1 MSLRSGSIYDPASEC
16 ETREA
21 RRARLGAR
29 LAATVAHAQAHA
41 PRFRRDL
48 ERAGLTAGDVRGLDD
63 LPRLPITRKDALTA
77 AQEAEPPFA
86 GMAAVEPGRLA
97 RVFMSPG
104 PIFDPQGTAEDFWR
118 FRHGYAAAGFRAG
131 DVVLCSASY
140 HLTPLGFMLDNAC
153 RALGCAVIPGG
164 VGATEQQLKA
174 ASHLKATGYTG
185 TPSFLYQL
193 LVKAREAAIPLR
205 LEVAWVIAEML
216 PESLRSDIEAF
227 GIRCL
232 QGYGTADL
240 GCIAYECTEKGGW
253 HIHPEC
259 IVEIL
264 DLESGAEAAP
274 GQPGEL
280 VATIFDEAYPLVR
293 FATGDI
299 VTLATGAPCPCG
311 RTTPKVAGLLG
322 RVGDAVK
329 VKGMF
334 VRASQME
341 KVLKGFAEVTRFRAV
356 VTRAEHVDRL
366 EYEVEAA
373 VPAAPSPGAPAV
385 LAEPS
390 PGAPAV
396 LAEPSPGAPAGAAAL
411 AARLVEALTAEIKV
425 RGEVRLVPP
434 GSLPAD
440 AKKLDDRR
448 VWK

>member
-1 MSLRSGSIYDPASEC
+1 MALRTGIILDRATEC
-16 ETREA
+16 EAPGA

-29 LAATVAHAQAHA
+29 LAATVAHAWARA
-41 PRFRRDL
+41 PRFRRAL
-48 ERAGLTAGDVRGLDD
+48 QQAGLTPGDVRGLDD
-63 LPRLPITRKDALTA
+63 LPRLPVTRKDALVA
-77 AQEAEPPFA
+77 AQQEEPPFA
-86 GMAAVEPGRLA
+86 GLAAVEAGRLA
-97 RVFMSPG
+97 RIFMSPG
-104 PIFDPQGTAEDFWR
+104 PIFDPQGVSDDFWR

-164 VGATEQQLKA
+164 VGQVELQLKA
-174 ASHLKATGYTG
+174 ASHLGATGYTG

-193 LVKAREAAIPLR
+193 LSRAREVAIPLQ

-227 GIRCL
+227 GVRCL

-253 HIHPEC
+253 HLHPEC
-259 IVEIL
+259 MVEIL
-264 DLESGAEAAP
+264 DLETGVEAAP

-293 FATGDI
+293 LATGDI
-299 VTLATGAPCPCG
+299 VTLAPAAPCGCG
-311 RTTPKVAGLLG
+311 RTTPKLAGLLG

-334 VRASQME
+334 VRGGQME
-341 KVLKGFAEVTRFRAV
+341 KVLKGFPEAGRFRAII
-356 VTRAEHVDRL
+356 TREQHQDRL
-366 EYEVEAA
+366 EYQVEVEA
-373 VPAAPSPGAPAV
+373 PGD
-385 LAEPS
+385 
-390 PGAPAV
+390 
-396 LAEPSPGAPAGAAAL
+396 AAL
-411 AARLVEALTAEIKV
+411 AARLSEALQAEVKV
-425 RGEVRLVPP
+425 RGEVQLVAR
-434 GSLPAD
+434 GSLPPD
-440 AKKLDDRR
+440 ARKLDDRR